1 MIILIVEDD
10 ARIRNELKK
19 LLQKENYK
27 IELIKD
33 FTKDITSEIK
43 SISKSLIILDIN
55 LPNQNGCD
63 ICKKIREQENVP
75 IIFVTSLTSEEDEL
89 KSILSGGNDF
99 ITKPYNTSILLEK
112 IKRALKEHDPI
123 QYKELKVK
131 DVTLDLHLSI
141 VKHNDKEVELT
152 RNEFHIL
159 YYFFLNPD
167 KIISKEE
174 LLDYLWNEKY
184 YLDDNILNVN
194 LNRLRKKL
202 EEIDIPD
209 FIKNVRGKGYQIW
222 WNILKIKYG

>member
-1 MIILIVEDD
+1 MTILIIEDD
-10 ARIRNELKK
+10 DRIRNELKE
-19 LLQKENYK
+19 LLLKENYEV
-27 IELIKD
+27 ELIEN
-33 FTKDITSEIK
+33 FTKDVVSEIK
-43 SISKSLIILDIN
+43 NITKSLILLDIN
-55 LPNQNGCD
+55 LPNQDGFD
-63 ICKKIREQENVP
+63 ICKKVRKQENVP

-141 VKHNDKEVELT
+141 VKHNGKEVELT

-159 YYFFLNPD
+159 YYFFMNPD

-184 YLDDNILNVN
+184 YLDDNILSVN

-209 FIKNVRGKGYQIW
+209 FIKTIRGKGYQI
-222 WNILKIKYG
+222 